1 MSEKAKYIVCKKI
14 LANFQNKRYTTINN
28 NEEVILG
35 LLHDYVFKNVFGV
48 DGHEDVLKF
57 LVNTVFIDKG
67 FNPVKKVE
75 LKNSELIKETYW
87 QKTAVLD
94 IRAED
99 DLGRSLNIEVQ
110 VQDNDNFRGRSL
122 SYWSRLHILQE
133 KKGDSYKELQPTI
146 CINFLNFDLFD
157 DGKMHHCIMA
167 KDIDE
172 NGKVFSP
179 DMQIHYIELK
189 KIDKIE
195 SKLEE
200 LAYIIKNLKENT
212 RDEME
217 NLLIK
222 DAYYEQIQEYFEH
235 CVEDEQTRYE
245 VIVRERNMKDY
256 TGGLLAAQQRG
267 IEQGAHEKAID
278 TAKKLIEMGLPLDK
292 ILIATGLKEE
302 DVHLISRNLRP

>member
-1 MSEKAKYIVCKKI
+1 M
-14 LANFQNKRYTTINN
+14 INN
-28 NEEVILG
+28 DEVVLG

-57 LVNTVFIDKG
+57 LVNTVFTDKG

-75 LKNSELIKETYW
+75 LKNTELIKETNW

-110 VQDNDNFRGRSL
+110 VQDNDNFKGRSL

-146 CINFLNFDLFD
+146 CINFLNFNLFED
-157 DGKMHHCIMA
+157 DKMHHCIMA

-179 DMQIHYIELK
+179 DLQIHYVELK
-189 KIDKIE
+189 KICKTE
-195 SKLEE
+195 TKLEQ

-212 RDEME
+212 RNEME

-222 DAYYEQIQEYFEH
+222 DPYYEQIQNYFEN
-235 CVEDEQTRYE
+235 CVQDEQTRYE

-256 TGGLLAAQQRG
+256 AGGLYAAQQRG
-267 IEQGAHEKAID
+267 IEQGEHKKALE
-278 TAKKLIEMGLPLDK
+278 TARNALTMGLDIKNICL
-292 ILIATGLKEE
+292 LTGLSEE
-302 DVHLISRNLRP
+302 EINKLV